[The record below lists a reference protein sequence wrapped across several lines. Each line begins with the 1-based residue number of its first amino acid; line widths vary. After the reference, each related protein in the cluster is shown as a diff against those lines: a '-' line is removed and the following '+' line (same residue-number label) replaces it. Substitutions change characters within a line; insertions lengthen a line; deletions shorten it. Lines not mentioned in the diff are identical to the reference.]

1 MNGLRLPAARRAP
14 LLLLA
19 ITLAWLLAAFL
30 LRDGRAVGL
39 FHDDGIYVAAAQS
52 IANGDGYRIPNLP
65 GELWQTKYPVLFP
78 ALLAL
83 VWKLFPVF
91 PANAYAFQALVTLFG
106 AALIPLSYLVA
117 RRLFRMAENPALAVA
132 GRLAA
137 SPWFL
142 GLTRWVLTELP
153 YATAAIGA
161 LLLCERTFAA
171 AGRRATGPALLA
183 GLAVAAGC
191 LLKSQG
197 IALAAAVLTLLLA
210 QRRWRE
216 AAGFFAGWIPLPALG
231 LGWQL
236 AHADPA
242 ASPLLDYYLSYR
254 SSMLDFAAG
263 GGLGQAATTAGT
275 AVAVFAQNLGRA
287 LLHFSTFLALPE
299 AMPGGLR
306 ATLIAALLAAG
317 LALAWRRG
325 ARLTAL
331 FFLYFLASTLVMP
344 WEPLRYLIPL
354 LPLVLALAALAFES
368 AALRV
373 AGRNAPDGEIVRRRM
388 RLARSLALGVGL
400 VACAIG
406 LGREALTY
414 RPAAVPEYVQWS
426 APWRD
431 WQGFAETIDWL
442 RAHTRPE
449 DVVASPLDPFYYLHT
464 GRRGVRYWFHNPQT
478 YFYPAH
484 AAPQLGSVAEIAPE
498 LRRLGVRW
506 LIREPALQD
515 FYAESAAA
523 DALALELVASPLTG
537 GRLVFRS
544 RDAGHFI
551 YRLDWPGAPDGVG
564 FPAGGVAPVAGPRP
578 APISIARGPGAR

>member
-1 MNGLRLPAARRAP
+1 
-14 LLLLA
+14 
-19 ITLAWLLAAFL
+19 
-30 LRDGRAVGL
+30 
-39 FHDDGIYVAAAQS
+39 
-52 IANGDGYRIPNLP
+52 
-65 GELWQTKYPVLFP
+65 
-78 ALLAL
+78 
-83 VWKLFPVF
+83 
-91 PANAYAFQALVTLFG
+91 
-106 AALIPLSYLVA
+106 
-117 RRLFRMAENPALAVA
+117 
-132 GRLAA
+132 
-137 SPWFL
+137 
-142 GLTRWVLTELP
+142 
-153 YATAAIGA
+153 
-161 LLLCERTFAA
+161 
-171 AGRRATGPALLA
+171 
-183 GLAVAAGC
+183 
-191 LLKSQG
+191 
-197 IALAAAVLTLLLA
+197 
-210 QRRWRE
+210 
-216 AAGFFAGWIPLPALG
+216 
-231 LGWQL
+231 
-236 AHADPA
+236 
-242 ASPLLDYYLSYR
+242 
-254 SSMLDFAAG
+254 
-263 GGLGQAATTAGT
+263 
-275 AVAVFAQNLGRA
+275 
-287 LLHFSTFLALPE
+287 
-299 AMPGGLR
+299 
-306 ATLIAALLAAG
+306 
-317 LALAWRRG
+317 
-325 ARLTAL
+325 
-331 FFLYFLASTLVMP
+331 MP

-523 DALALELVASPLTG
+523 DALALSSSPRRSPAVGSSFAAATPVTSSTGSTGPARPTALPGRESRPWRARAPPRSRLPAGRELARRRRATPEGRARRRRNRRRCRRAGARRCSAASAVRSPSGRAPG
-537 GRLVFRS
+537 GR
-544 RDAGHFI
+544 
-551 YRLDWPGAPDGVG
+551 
-564 FPAGGVAPVAGPRP
+564 
-578 APISIARGPGAR
+578 